1 MHLDV
6 EVESKDTHLAF
17 DAREILPTKS
27 SFGFCYDPYQV
38 SSHRRRAGSGHED
51 KRLAEFDK
59 IKSFSG
65 VGIST
70 AFLQR
75 RLEFSAGPLSN
86 GIHRLVG

>member
-1 MHLDV
+1 M
-6 EVESKDTHLAF
+6 ESKDTHLAF
-17 DAREILPTKS
+17 DVGEILPTKS
-27 SFGFCYDPYQV
+27 SFGFATILTKFLRTV
-38 SSHRRRAGSGHED
+38 GARAAGHED

-75 RLEFSAGPLSN
+75 RLEFSAEQRN
-86 GIHRLVG
+86 T